1 MESPALN
8 PLVLKST
15 CQAGV
20 CQPLSLSQPRRATS
34 EIARM
39 QKSGGA
45 GYRRAERDMALLKE
59 KCCPQT
65 VAGESR
71 VRSPVPEE
79 EKLVQSHGRDFP
91 PSCDSCVESLSGN
104 ITQVGACLGR
114 KGKELR
120 TSLCSF
126 PKYGSLFSDS

>member
-20 CQPLSLSQPRRATS
+20 CQPLCLSQPRRETS

-39 QKSGGA
+39 QKSGGT

-65 VAGESR
+65 VAGESG
-71 VRSPVPEE
+71 VRNPVPEE
-79 EKLVQSHGRDFP
+79 NRSVQSHGRDFP
-91 PSCDSCVESLSGN
+91 PSVVSVLKASVE
-104 ITQVGACLGR
+104 I
-114 KGKELR
+114 
-120 TSLCSF
+120 
-126 PKYGSLFSDS
+126 